1 LAAATASASV
11 AGVVPPTARPTALFV
26 PLDIGGLLPDELP
39 GVDAGEAAG
48 LGVPVG
54 CPFPGL
60 RLVVQ
65 AMLIADASAI
75 AANVRHA
82 L

>member
-1 LAAATASASV
+1 M

-26 PLDIGGLLPDELP
+26 PLDIAGLFPDELP
-39 GVDAGEAAG
+39 GVYAGDVAG
-48 LGVPVG
+48 LGTPFG

-75 AANVRHA
+75 AATVRHA